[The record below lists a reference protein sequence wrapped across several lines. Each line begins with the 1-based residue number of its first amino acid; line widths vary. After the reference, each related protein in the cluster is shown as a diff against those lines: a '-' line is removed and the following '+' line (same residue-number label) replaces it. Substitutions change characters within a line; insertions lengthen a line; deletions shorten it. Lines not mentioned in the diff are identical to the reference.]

1 MSYSTYSKS
10 GETEKYFKKII
21 IIIIDKSERE
31 TLKLKYFP
39 KKQNVTLSRTKK
51 VYTNIIRKSG

>member
-1 MSYSTYSKS
+1 ML
-10 GETEKYFKKII
+10 KKN
-21 IIIIDKSERE
+21 IIIDKSERE

-39 KKQNVTLSRTKK
+39 KKKQNVTLNRTKK